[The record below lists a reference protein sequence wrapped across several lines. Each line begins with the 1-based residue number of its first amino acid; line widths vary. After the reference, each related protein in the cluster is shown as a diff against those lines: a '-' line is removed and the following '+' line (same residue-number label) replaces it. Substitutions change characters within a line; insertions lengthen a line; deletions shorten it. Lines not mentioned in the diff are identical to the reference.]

1 MTRGT
6 YFQLFSGVGL
16 RLTLWLY
23 RVRILCSCHN
33 FKKERFLPY
42 FLLQLDPWRLKFGSV
57 CSQRLALSSWRR
69 VILHSVRLLEEYCCS
84 LPLSPGGVHS
94 APAFP
99 PRWPGWNT
107 DTRAVCW
114 STCPDLVPGAVSRV
128 VSPRVIL
135 GVIAPG
141 IRVWCL
147 IISLNC
153 THFHEYA
160 QFRNNEGKVLVFFNL
175 LLFSWKTRDN

>member
-42 FLLQLDPWRLKFGSV
+42 FLLQFDPWRLKFGSV

-69 VILHSVRLLEEYCCS
+69 VILHSVRLLEEYCYS
-84 LPLSPGGVHS
+84 LPLSPWGCSSCPCFSSAVTGLKYRHWGCLLEHLPWRGARSSFQGGFSMHDTGGHCSWDTCMVPYYLFELHS
-94 APAFP
+94 FP
-99 PRWPGWNT
+99 WMWPNLEIM
-107 DTRAVCW
+107 R
-114 STCPDLVPGAVSRV
+114 
-128 VSPRVIL
+128 
-135 GVIAPG
+135 
-141 IRVWCL
+141 
-147 IISLNC
+147 
-153 THFHEYA
+153 
-160 QFRNNEGKVLVFFNL
+160 GKCYFFKIY
-175 LLFSWKTRDN
+175 FSWKTRGH